1 MIKKS
6 LILLPLSFLLVCQ
19 LLAQGGEATPI
30 LGKGKIVYEGHIFR
44 VNAPYFTMGYGAG
57 YGFRSGRVEQ
67 NMTIAYHHF
76 IKKIGLSAG
85 YHSSSDQKIWWR
97 SDQKLNEIFVSVGQR
112 WESTKFEM
120 AAFAGPSYAYGSY
133 PVTIVR
139 DTVEKVY
146 PFRFK
151 ELGLRAELTATY
163 KFSYDLGVGLSLYG
177 SVNKQYSVAG
187 LQIHL
192 FFSTA
197 FMRNYD

>member
-1 MIKKS
+1 MIKRT
-6 LILLPLSFLLVCQ
+6 LILLPLSFLFAFSLF
-19 LLAQGGEATPI
+19 AQGGEATAI
-30 LGKGKIVYEGHIFR
+30 LGKGKVVYQNHIYW

-57 YGFRSGRVEQ
+57 YGFRSNKPEQ

-85 YHSSSDQKIWWR
+85 YHSSSDEKIWWR
-97 SDQKLNEIFVSVGQR
+97 SNQKLNELFVSIGQR

-133 PVTIVR
+133 PVPIVK
-139 DTVEKVY
+139 DTVTKMY
-146 PFRFK
+146 PYRFK

-163 KFSYDLGVGLSLYG
+163 KFAYDLGVGLSLYG
-177 SVNKQYSVAG
+177 TVNKQYSVAG
-187 LQIHL
+187 MQIHL

-197 FMRNYD
+197 FIRDYN